1 MHTGMAPF
9 SRVGCG
15 QEELE
20 KQARLAD
27 KASHTFKPTLNSG
40 NVSVPGRLQLHTK
53 EGRDTYLSRIKVRA
67 LSTFASPFHDRL
79 SGSQEAEEDIT
90 QAVEERRM
98 QQEREELDECTF
110 RPEVRQRTQRQ
121 QPSVPI
127 N

>member
-1 MHTGMAPF
+1 MHTGMGLF
-9 SRVGCG
+9 SRVGGG

-27 KASHTFKPTLNSG
+27 KATHTFKPTLNSG